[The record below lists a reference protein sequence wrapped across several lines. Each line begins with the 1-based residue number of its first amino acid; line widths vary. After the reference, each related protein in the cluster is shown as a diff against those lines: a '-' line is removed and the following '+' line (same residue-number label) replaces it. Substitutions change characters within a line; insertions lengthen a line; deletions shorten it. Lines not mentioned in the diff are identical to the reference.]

1 MSGYVFFLFCEV
13 YNMKLFRYTVCIE
26 LRVVM
31 EKGMKMN
38 VKGVTYGPG
47 PMFANKTRVWKQGLT
62 WNKHILNWAYKGKYY
77 QPYYH
82 SAWQWSG
89 FKHGRLR
96 CVIETYQLV

>member
-1 MSGYVFFLFCEV
+1 MKNLSSGLLFATDCVVTEIKAIEALLLNYQKCLDMFFLFCEV

-62 WNKHILNWAYKGKYY
+62 
-77 QPYYH
+77 
-82 SAWQWSG
+82 
-89 FKHGRLR
+89 
-96 CVIETYQLV
+96 